1 MTKTKIEWC
10 DYTWNPIIGC
20 ANECDY
26 CYAKGINDR
35 FKFVKDW
42 TKPELFPHKLSE
54 PSKLRK
60 PSKIFV
66 GSMCDVMGK
75 RVSSEWIASI
85 VRECIYNPQH
95 TFMFL
100 TKQAWRY
107 AEYVFPKNC
116 QLGMTMTKPN
126 EHAYYKFA
134 NLPNQ
139 NFKYLSIEPLMSDF
153 TGFDLSAMDLV
164 IIGAMTGKNPIMPE
178 RKWIDSI
185 KHHNIFYKSNI
196 QKYLDEKI
204 KTNKT
209 E

>member
-20 ANECDY
+20 SNGCEY
-26 CYAKGINDR
+26 CYAKEMNNR
-35 FKFVKDW
+35 FKFVERW
-42 TKPELFPHKLSE
+42 EKPEFFPDKLNE

-75 RVSSEWIASI
+75 NVSSHWIQKI
-85 VRECIYNPQH
+85 IIECIMNPRH

-100 TKQAWRY
+100 SKQAWRY
-107 AEYVFPKNC
+107 KEFTFPRNC

-134 NLPNQ
+134 NLPNA
-139 NFKYLSIEPLMSDF
+139 NFKFSSIEPLMADF
-153 TGFDLSAMDLV
+153 SGFDLSAMDLV
-164 IIGAMTGKNPIMPE
+164 IVGAMTGKNPIIPKRE
-178 RKWIDSI
+178 WIDSI
-185 KHHNIFYKSNI
+185 KHKNILYKSNI
-196 QKYLDEKI
+196 KKYMETI
-204 KTNKT
+204 
-209 E
+209 